1 MPDDGSGHVVTN
13 LVNKTRLLADLAVNA
28 ARWVDDHAPEAGN
41 DSLRALRRERRVA
54 RKLSHAANRRSAVA
68 VYGASQA
75 GKSYLISSLSAPEHG
90 PLRICYGGESFEF
103 LKEINPTGG
112 DESSG
117 LVSRFTLFPPTPPDG
132 APPVTVRLLSV
143 ADIIRIVGNT
153 FLSDFKLINVTP
165 PPLNT
170 IMEKLGNLPLTE
182 GQTVL
187 DIDDVEALREYFTRK
202 FGDKIWINILDDAYW
217 GWLGQHVG
225 LLAPQDLLRAFSPL
239 WGGVEDLGRYAGVL
253 VEALVT
259 LGQPEMAYCDV
270 KALLPRDKSIL
281 NVSTLFKP
289 AGDIEPVYLVG
300 EKGSRAYLPRN
311 VVSAIIS
318 ELVIPLTSAR
328 WSFMDKTDLL
338 DFPGARSRLK
348 IPEVAEAKGKE
359 GTLFLRGKVDYLF
372 DLYQD
377 NMETTATLMCV
388 ADSAQEVSDLPAM
401 IKSWIDDTMGA
412 TPAQRADKQDA
423 LFVILTKFDRQF
435 EEKGGADESSSDGW
449 NTRLQASLINFFKE
463 SWVNQWKPGK
473 PFDNVQWLRASSAG
487 SLYTRDDVTR
497 QELEMLPDVAQRV
510 ARSRASYLASPV
522 VRKHIHDFER
532 AFDEAIKP
540 NDGGVSY
547 LAERLHDFCEKS
559 VRTEQLTSRLKQC
572 SESILHIITSFYHN
586 ASSLNASDE
595 ARQSVAKIALA
606 LREVHRNRLLG
617 AFFISLEP
625 EREAIIREW
634 NQFNTELDTAPPP
647 PEEDDPLALI
657 LGGAMPDPAS
667 REDQHDHF
675 AKRIMDMWV
684 KNYLGRMQP
693 EQAARFGMESH
704 VARLFAERMEVLAN
718 MLDLRGKMAEALRRN
733 CDHVN
738 RLNISGEKQ
747 SVICVELIGRFLTWL
762 GYADEDAIS
771 SRPCRINSDEKIFDR
786 PDPCAGLPDLP
797 LKPNVY
803 VDQFFHDWVL
813 ALRQRFEESG
823 PQFDVEA
830 NEQLGTIINGLD
842 TVKA

>member
-1 MPDDGSGHVVTN
+1 MTN
-13 LVNKTRLLADLAVNA
+13 LENKTQVLADLAINA
-28 ARWVDDHAPEAGN
+28 ARWVDEHAPEAGN
-41 DSLRALRRERRVA
+41 DSLRVLRRERRLA
-54 RKLSHAANRRSAVA
+54 RKLSHAAKRRSAIA

-75 GKSYLISSLSAPEHG
+75 GKSYLISSLSAPENG
-90 PLRICYGGESFEF
+90 PLRISYGGDSFEF

-117 LVSRFTLFPPTPPDG
+117 LVSRFTLFPPTPPAG

-143 ADIIRIVGNT
+143 ADVIRIIGNT
-153 FLSDFKLINVTP
+153 FLSDFKLVNVKP
-165 PPLNT
+165 PPLST
-170 IMEKLGNLPLTE
+170 TMEMLGNLPLTQ

-202 FGDKIWINILDDAYW
+202 FGDKPWIGELNDTYW
-217 GWLGQHVG
+217 NWVGQHVG
-225 LLAPQDLLRAFSPL
+225 LLAPHDLLRAFSPL
-239 WGGVEDLGRYAGVL
+239 WGGIDDLGRYAGVL

-259 LGQPEMAYCDV
+259 LGQPEIAYCDV

-281 NVSTLFKP
+281 NVTTLFKP
-289 AGDIEPVYLVG
+289 AVESEPVQLVG

-318 ELVIPLTSAR
+318 ELIIPLTSAR
-328 WSFMDKTDLL
+328 WAFMDKTDLL

-348 IPEVAEAKGKE
+348 LPEVAEAKGKE

-377 NMETTATLMCV
+377 NMETTATLVCV
-388 ADSAQEVSDLPAM
+388 ADSAQEVSDLPSM
-401 IKSWIDDTMGA
+401 ITSWIDDTIGA
-412 TPAQRADKQDA
+412 TPAQRANKQDA

-449 NTRLQASLINFFKE
+449 NTRLGASLINFFTGGWVKE
-463 SWVNQWKPGK
+463 WKPGK
-473 PFDNVQWLRASSAG
+473 VFDNVQWLRASSAG
-487 SLYTRDDVTR
+487 SLYSRDLETR
-497 QELEMLPDVAQRV
+497 QELGMSPDVAQRI
-510 ARSRASYLASPV
+510 ARSRTSYLASPV
-522 VRKHIHDFER
+522 VRQYIQNFER
-532 AFDEAIKP
+532 AFDEAMKP

-572 SESILHIITSFYHN
+572 SEAILHIITSFYHDV
-586 ASSLNASDE
+586 SSLSNLDE

-634 NQFNTELDTAPPP
+634 TQFSTDLDTAPPP

-657 LGGAMPDPAS
+657 LGGAMPEPAS
-667 REDQHDHF
+667 REDQHDQF

-684 KNYLGRMQP
+684 KDYLGKMQP
-693 EQAARFGMESH
+693 EQAARFDMDPY
-704 VARLFAERMEVLAN
+704 VARLFAERIEVLAN
-718 MLDLRGKMAEALRRN
+718 MLDLKGKMAAALRRN

-738 RLNISGEKQ
+738 RLNLSGEKQ

-762 GYADEDAIS
+762 GYADEDTTS
-771 SRPCRINSDEKIFDR
+771 SRPCRINSNEKIFDR
-786 PDPCAGLPDLP
+786 PDPCAGLPNLP

-830 NEQLGTIINGLD
+830 NERLATIINGLD